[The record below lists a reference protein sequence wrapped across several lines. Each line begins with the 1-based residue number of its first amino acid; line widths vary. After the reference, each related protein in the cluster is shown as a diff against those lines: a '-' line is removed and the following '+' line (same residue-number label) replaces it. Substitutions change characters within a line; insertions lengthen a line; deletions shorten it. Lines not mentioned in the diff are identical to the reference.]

1 MEINLGPCHYDGGDD
16 ATMTAV
22 HPDRIGWIAVCRR
35 HAGKAEQEGYR
46 VNEVSGRRSPGS
58 PYPGSPYRAGPGVA
72 RPGASGQQAGA
83 PADPGEDVELGAGEG
98 DLDVLDRI
106 LGRSP
111 ADG

>member
-22 HPDRIGWIAVCRR
+22 HPQRIGWIAVCRS

-46 VNEVSGRRSPGS
+46 VNEVGGERGPTS
-58 PYPGSPYRAGPGVA
+58 PYPDEPGTP
-72 RPGASGQQAGA
+72 RWSSSGEEALPQPE
-83 PADPGEDVELGAGEG
+83 PAEGGLDPGEG

-106 LGRSP
+106 LGRS
-111 ADG
+111 ATEG